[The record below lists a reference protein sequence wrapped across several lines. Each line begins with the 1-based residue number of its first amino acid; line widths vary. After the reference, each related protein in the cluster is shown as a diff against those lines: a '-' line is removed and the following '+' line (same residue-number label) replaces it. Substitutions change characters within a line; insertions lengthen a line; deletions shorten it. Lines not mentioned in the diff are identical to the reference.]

1 MPKYR
6 TIEVSAA
13 DVGRE
18 QAEMLGSLVKNL
30 KKEGVKDEL
39 IEKIAVNISGAAS
52 SWLDG
57 CKGMEN
63 PAELVSNPLRGG
75 TIR

>member
-18 QAEMLGSLVKNL
+18 QAEMLGALVKSL

-63 PAELVSNPLRGG
+63 PAELVSTPLRSG

>member
-1 MPKYR
+1 MPKFK
-6 TIEVSAA
+6 TVEVTPAEIGK
-13 DVGRE
+13 D
-18 QAEMLGSLVKNL
+18 QAEMLSELIGNL
-30 KKEGVKDEL
+30 KKKGVKEEL

-63 PAELVSNPLRGG
+63 PADLVTNPVTRGG
-75 TIR
+75 TR